1 MIYVTNDPNYDSE
14 SEKQNADVSVE
25 RVGDITQEPATNEA
39 VDINEASKIANLL
52 QGLRFPAT
60 KEQIKEYIADGKSI
74 TISDENARNTSQYIE
89 ESLQDGK
96 RYNSTYDIEKALG
109 LVIANEDGS
118 NDEVKK
124 VGEEEMKPYA
134 RDKAL
139 NEANK
144 RRFGEK
150 TRPDPYNTVQ
160 HDIKKES

>member
-14 SEKQNADVSVE
+14 SEKQNADVSIE

-39 VDINEASKIANLL
+39 VDTNEASKIANLL

-96 RYNSTYDIEKALG
+96 SYNSTYEIEKALG
-109 LVIANEDGS
+109 LVIERNNTNKVGNED
-118 NDEVKK
+118 
-124 VGEEEMKPYA
+124 
-134 RDKAL
+134 
-139 NEANK
+139 
-144 RRFGEK
+144 RRSS
-150 TRPDPYNTVQ
+150 
-160 HDIKKES
+160 KEG

>member
-14 SEKQNADVSVE
+14 SEKQNADASVE
-25 RVGDITQEPATNEA
+25 RICDITPEPVTNEA
-39 VDINEASKIANLL
+39 VDTNEASKIANLL

-109 LVIANEDGS
+109 LVIERNNTNKLEMRT
-118 NDEVKK
+118 EEVVKK
-124 VGEEEMKPYA
+124 DNRKVTWFPSF
-134 RDKAL
+134 L
-139 NEANK
+139 NVYK
-144 RRFGEK
+144 
-150 TRPDPYNTVQ
+150 V
-160 HDIKKES
+160 S

>member
-25 RVGDITQEPATNEA
+25 HVGDITQEPATNEA

-74 TISDENARNTSQYIE
+74 TISDENARNTSQCIE

-96 RYNSTYDIEKALG
+96 RYNSTYEIEKALG
-109 LVIANEDGS
+109 LVIERNNTNKVGNED
-118 NDEVKK
+118 
-124 VGEEEMKPYA
+124 
-134 RDKAL
+134 
-139 NEANK
+139 
-144 RRFGEK
+144 RRSSKEGYRKEK
-150 TRPDPYNTVQ
+150 
-160 HDIKKES
+160 

>member
-39 VDINEASKIANLL
+39 VDTNEASKIANLL

-74 TISDENARNTSQYIE
+74 TISDENARNTSQRIE

-96 RYNSTYDIEKALG
+96 RYNNTYEIEKALG
-109 LVIANEDGS
+109 LVIERNNTNKVGNED
-118 NDEVKK
+118 
-124 VGEEEMKPYA
+124 
-134 RDKAL
+134 
-139 NEANK
+139 
-144 RRFGEK
+144 RRSS
-150 TRPDPYNTVQ
+150 
-160 HDIKKES
+160 KEG

>member
-25 RVGDITQEPATNEA
+25 RVGDFTQEPATNEA
-39 VDINEASKIANLL
+39 VDTNEASKIANLL

-74 TISDENARNTSQYIE
+74 TISDENAKNTSQCIE
-89 ESLQDGK
+89 ESLLDGK
-96 RYNSTYDIEKALG
+96 RYNSTYEIEKALG
-109 LVIANEDGS
+109 LVIANEDGD
-118 NDEVKK
+118 NDGEE
-124 VGEEEMKPYA
+124 EEEMKPYT

-150 TRPDPYNTVQ
+150 KRTDPYNTTH

>member
-14 SEKQNADVSVE
+14 SEKQNADVPIE

-39 VDINEASKIANLL
+39 VDTNEASKIANLL

-96 RYNSTYDIEKALG
+96 RYNSTYEIEKALG
-109 LVIANEDGS
+109 IVIERNNTNKVGNED
-118 NDEVKK
+118 
-124 VGEEEMKPYA
+124 
-134 RDKAL
+134 
-139 NEANK
+139 
-144 RRFGEK
+144 RRSS
-150 TRPDPYNTVQ
+150 
-160 HDIKKES
+160 KEG